1 MKETEEMEEEKKRG
15 THRNTMCRHVF
26 VCFIN
31 RISVM
36 RYWWGRNSKQ
46 RKREEKKRRATNRK
60 E

>member
-1 MKETEEMEEEKKRG
+1 MKETEEIEKGKKRG

-36 RYWWGRNSKQ
+36 RYWWGRNTANKG
-46 RKREEKKRRATNRK
+46 KEKKKK
-60 E
+60 EGDK